1 MYYPVSALLIEC
13 LILCVVEREDSY
25 GYQISQTVKL
35 VANIKEST
43 LYPILRKLENSGC
56 LTTYNQEYQGRN
68 RKYYAITE
76 EGKEQLQ
83 FLKEEWKTYRN
94 MIDDIIEGRIEE

>member
-25 GYQISQTVKL
+25 GYQISQIVKL
-35 VANIKEST
+35 VANIKDST
-43 LYPILRKLENSGC
+43 LYPILRKLENSGY
-56 LTTYNQEYQGRN
+56 LVTYNQEYQGRN

-76 EGKEQLQ
+76 EGKEQLK
-83 FLKEEWKTYRN
+83 FLKEEWKMYRN
-94 MIDDIIEGRIEE
+94 MIDDIIEGRVKK

>member
-25 GYQISQTVKL
+25 
-35 VANIKEST
+35 IKEST
-43 LYPILRKLENSGC
+43 LYPILRKLENSGY
-56 LTTYNQEYQGRN
+56 LVTYNQEYQGRN

-76 EGKEQLQ
+76 EGKEQLK
-83 FLKEEWKTYRN
+83 FLKEEWKMYRN
-94 MIDDIIEGRIEE
+94 MIDDIIEGRVEK